1 MIRSFAIL
9 LVLLFLLNGCRPVG
23 TEPET
28 KPNVTVPTATQ
39 EPTVQETPA
48 APQTPSESDMH
59 VLQQYVEII
68 RKDSKNASN
77 ETYAQKTKAVEKM
90 LDEMVSYIDDVKD
103 DEEE

>member
-48 APQTPSESDMH
+48 AP
-59 VLQQYVEII
+59 
-68 RKDSKNASN
+68 
-77 ETYAQKTKAVEKM
+77 
-90 LDEMVSYIDDVKD
+90 
-103 DEEE
+103 